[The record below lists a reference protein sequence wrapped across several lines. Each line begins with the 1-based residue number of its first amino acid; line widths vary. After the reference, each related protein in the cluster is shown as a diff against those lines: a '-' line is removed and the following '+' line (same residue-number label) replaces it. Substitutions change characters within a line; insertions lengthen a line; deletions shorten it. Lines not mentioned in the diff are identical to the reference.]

1 MIRTAPDGTL
11 SFWMNA
17 QVLVDG
23 MLVDH
28 PLELSYSARDALVWL
43 RVRDMAHLQ
52 RTLDEIRRSQRVTG
66 TRTLIVLD
74 SWSRGGQPSI
84 DWDLWA
90 LAVMTFEM
98 IVGDL
103 PFAGAPGTNARLSDL
118 SATLRPVF
126 ARAFAIDPLAR
137 PTSACEF
144 LGELDRALAV
154 SHV

>member
-1 MIRTAPDGTL
+1 MDFGLAKALEASGTPALTEAGMVAGTPPYMAPER
-11 SFWMNA
+11 
-17 QVLVDG
+17 Q
-23 MLVDH
+23 
-28 PLELSYSARDALVWL
+28 
-43 RVRDMAHLQ
+43 
-52 RTLDEIRRSQRVTG
+52 
-66 TRTLIVLD
+66 
-74 SWSRGGQPSI
+74 RGGEPSI

-118 SATLRPVF
+118 SGALRPVF
-126 ARAFAIDPLAR
+126 ARAFAIDPLDR
-137 PTSACEF
+137 HTSAREF